1 MCEVLFANGFLIG
14 AKKNLTNKYFCIEEV
29 KNRSVQVLMT
39 VTLVVL
45 LFLFQFIALYYR
57 SNLIDY
63 FPWLFCLIYY
73 FATKRIATLY

>member
-29 KNRSVQVLMT
+29 KNRNVQVLMT

-45 LFLFQFIALYYR
+45 LFLFQFIALY
-57 SNLIDY
+57 I
-63 FPWLFCLIYY
+63 
-73 FATKRIATLY
+73 